1 MKSDVLEVWND
12 SNGVKSDVLV
22 VFLNEAVVV
31 RVVLVAAHYED
42 KNVVVQVL
50 GGGPLVC
57 MQYS

>member
-12 SNGVKSDVLV
+12 SNGVKSDDLV

-50 GGGPLVC
+50 GGGP
-57 MQYS
+57 